1 LTQYSSSYNLPNLN
15 VKESEKGEAFHRAFC
30 DSLISR
36 SLNSTWSTE
45 FGVMDE
51 CYKYFDKGSDSSQ
64 FGYMTSLPDG
74 SQLPAQW
81 QPINKIF
88 NKVMVLLGELMEKGY
103 DFDVKAINKEARS
116 RKLDAK
122 EEARVMMR
130 IAPVLQ
136 EVDQYAGLQ
145 SELPQ
150 LPENEEDLDEFFDK
164 NYKEEAEIVMY
175 YILKYLDK
183 KNGWGY
189 QRMAL
194 FRDLL
199 IAGRCIV
206 AHEIKN
212 GIPVTRQVDP
222 RFFIFDTFASN
233 DFGTDSTY
241 YGEVQYMPM
250 AEAAVE
256 YSLTMEEMNEA
267 YAKYQDFMRVLAAK
281 SSTPQRNIELNSFGS
296 LRGESGLKWFKESPG
311 GLRVLVFK
319 AYWRD
324 TKKYKVKESEDNY
337 GEVHTKRLKS
347 DAADREG
354 VTSKN
359 FAIWRTGTLIGG
371 KFMKKWGVMENMAR
385 DNDPDK
391 ISECEAPY
399 TILLPNFVNGRTV
412 SPTERSRG
420 LQNLKDIITYNIT
433 LAMARAGGKG
443 FIYDVAQCPDEWDVD
458 TVIKYLKTVGI
469 GFINSKQGGTPAQF
483 NQFQQFDLSLSS
495 SVSQYLELTQWV
507 DSEMDSVFGVNEA
520 RQGVV
525 QGASQAVGVTR
536 SALFQSALT
545 TAPYFKMFDMFASRV
560 WNTQAKMA
568 KLSWANK
575 EKFAPIIGDAGVDFL
590 SNDVDMDLDDYA
602 VFVEAT
608 PKLLDD
614 LNNFQQIVMAA
625 LNAGQVS
632 FKDALLL
639 LQEKDV
645 MSGVR
650 KFERITA
657 ENEAAAAEAEQQ
669 AAEQEHQFEMER
681 QAQQIQMQGE
691 YNERQA
697 QQAAQREQFKQQ
709 AKSQGDLEMEKYRQ
723 RGQFQEKKI
732 DIYSDREKYAND
744 RELKA
749 MEIEARKKAEKAKP
763 KPKKSGK

>member
-1 LTQYSSSYNLPNLN
+1 
-15 VKESEKGEAFHRAFC
+15 
-30 DSLISR
+30 
-36 SLNSTWSTE
+36 
-45 FGVMDE
+45 
-51 CYKYFDKGSDSSQ
+51 
-64 FGYMTSLPDG
+64 
-74 SQLPAQW
+74 
-81 QPINKIF
+81 
-88 NKVMVLLGELMEKGY
+88 MVLLGELMEKGY
-103 DFDVKAINKEARS
+103 DFDVKAVNREARS

-130 IAPVLQ
+130 ISPALQ
-136 EVDQYAGLQ
+136 EIDQYAGLQ
-145 SELPQ
+145 SELPE
-150 LPENEEDLDEFFDK
+150 LPESEEELDEFFDK

-256 YSLTMEEMNEA
+256 YGLTMEEMNEA
-267 YAKYQDFMRVLAAK
+267 YAKYQDFMRILAAK
-281 SSTPQRNIELNSFGS
+281 SSTPQRNIEMNSFGS

-319 AYWRD
+319 AYWKD
-324 TKKYKVKESEDNY
+324 TKKYKVKESEDKY
-337 GEVHTKRLKS
+337 GEVHAKRLKA

-385 DNDPDK
+385 DNDPEK
-391 ISECEAPY
+391 ICDCEPPY

-412 SPTERSRG
+412 SPTERSKG
-420 LQNLKDIITYNIT
+420 LQNLKDIITYNIQ
-433 LAMARAGGKG
+433 LAMARAGAKG
-443 FIYDVAQCPDEWDVD
+443 FVYDVSQCPDDWDVQ

-469 GFINSKQGGTPAQF
+469 AFINSKQGGTPAQF
-483 NQFQQFDLSLSS
+483 NQFQQFDLSLSQ
-495 SVSQYLELTQWV
+495 SVSQFLELTQWV
-507 DSEMDSVFGVNEA
+507 DSEMDAVFGVNEA

-536 SALFQSALT
+536 SALFQSSLT
-545 TAPYFKMFDMFASRV
+545 TAPYFKMFDMFASKV

-632 FKDALLL
+632 FKDTLLL
-639 LQEKDV
+639 LKEKDV
-645 MSGVR
+645 LTGIRM
-650 KFERITA
+650 FERITA

-669 AAEQEHQFEMER
+669 QIEQQQQFELQR
-681 QAQQIQMQGE
+681 QQQQIQMQGE
-691 YNERQA
+691 YNERTA
-697 QQAAQREQFKQQ
+697 AQAAQREQMKQQ
-709 AKSQGDLEMEKYRQ
+709 FKNQGDRENEMIRQ
-723 RGQFQEKKI
+723 RGKLQEKKI
-732 DIYSDREKYAND
+732 DVYADREKYNTD
-744 RELKA
+744 KEIKA
-749 MEIEARKKAEKAKP
+749 MDIAAKEKQAKSKP
-763 KPKKSGK
+763 KPTKK